1 MPSRTPAS
9 AGMSGCARFSFHAA
23 HAVFDEDGDF
33 ERVGRIVGA
42 AIGHGGGHD
51 VAGAV
56 LVLQAFTAQRGAPGR
71 GADQEAARALVGG
84 RPDQV
89 ADALEAEHRVIDIER
104 QHRQAVDR
112 IAGAG
117 RGPGRDRTRLGDAFL
132 QDLAVARFAVV
143 QH

>member
-1 MPSRTPAS
+1 MLDDHGQLMAERRVV
-9 AGMSGCARFSFHAA
+9 G
-23 HAVFDEDGDF
+23 HAVRDG
-33 ERVGRIVGA
+33 GRQDVAMAGCVRQAFAVQRRAAGGA
-42 AIGHGGGHD
+42 A
-51 VAGAV
+51 
-56 LVLQAFTAQRGAPGR
+56 QE
-71 GADQEAARALVGG
+71 EAARLHVA
-84 RPDQV
+84 RSPSQV